1 MTRPWLAHYPEGVSF
16 DTPEISHNSI
26 VDMIEDA
33 CARFGDNVAVE
44 CLGSGYSFAEFD
56 RQSADFAS
64 FLQQLGLER
73 GDRVAV
79 MLPNVGQ
86 FSIASFGTLRGGFI
100 SVNVNPLYT
109 ARELRHQ
116 LRDSGTKAIVI
127 LENFAATLSEI
138 IDETEVEHVVLARL
152 GDMLPFF
159 KRHLVNLVVK
169 HVKKLVPVFSLPGAV
184 PFRDALAKGA
194 GKPMAPVELGPD
206 DVAFIQYTGGTTG
219 VAKGATLLHRNLVAN
234 ITQSI
239 AYNSI
244 GLPEA
249 GARMVQPLPLYHI
262 FALSFS
268 VLGFHKGY
276 RQLLIPNPRD
286 LKGFVKE
293 LQGKPFAM
301 IPGVNTL
308 YAGLANTP
316 GFADLDF
323 SKLSLCFGGGTA
335 TLKDTSDQWQRI
347 TGKPIL
353 EGYGLSETSP
363 VICGNHASTTEYTG
377 TVGHPIPGTEV
388 SLRDGGGKEVEGSEP
403 GEICVRGPQVFPGY
417 WERPDATAE
426 SFTDDGFFM
435 TGDIAVYDEL
445 GRIKIVDRKKDM
457 INVSGFNVYPTE
469 IEGVVAE
476 MTQVLECAVIG
487 VPSEKTGETP
497 KLFIIR
503 NDPELTSDE
512 VMAHCRANLTGYK
525 IPRHIEFV
533 EDLPKTPVGKVLR
546 KELRAMEEAKSK

>member
-1 MTRPWLAHYPEGVSF
+1 MTSPWLENYPDGASHEM
-16 DTPEISHNSI
+16 PEITHPSI
-26 VDMIEDA
+26 VHMIGDA
-33 CARFGDNVAVE
+33 CERHRDRVAVE
-44 CLGSGYSFAEFD
+44 CLGASYTFADLD
-56 RQSADFAS
+56 RHSADFAS
-64 FLQQLGLER
+64 YLQQLGLNP
-73 GDRVAV
+73 GDRVAI

-86 FSIASFGTLRGGFI
+86 FSIVSYGTLRGGFI

-116 LRDSGTKAIVI
+116 LRDSGAKAIVI
-127 LENFAATLSEI
+127 LENFAATLSEV
-138 IDETEVEHVVLARL
+138 IDQTDVKHVVVARM
-152 GDMLPFF
+152 GDMIPGL
-159 KRHLVNLVVK
+159 KRHLVNIVVK
-169 HVKKLVPVFSLPGAV
+169 YVKKLVPAFDLPGAV
-184 PFRDALAKGA
+184 MFRDALSRGSS
-194 GKPMAPVELGPD
+194 KPMTVVEMGPD

-234 ITQSI
+234 ISQSM

-244 GLPEA
+244 GLPDA

-262 FALSFS
+262 FALNFS

-293 LQGKPFAM
+293 LQDKPFAM
-301 IPGVNTL
+301 MPGVNTL

-323 SKLSLCFGGGTA
+323 SKLTLCFGGGTA
-335 TLKDTSDQWQRI
+335 TLKDTSDQWRAI

-363 VICGNHASTTEYTG
+363 VVCGNHASTLDYTG
-377 TVGHPIPGTEV
+377 TVGHPVPGTEI
-388 SLRDGGGKEVEGSEP
+388 SLRDPDGIEVEGSGA

-417 WERPDATAE
+417 WERPEATAE
-426 SFTDDGFFM
+426 AFTDDGFFM
-435 TGDIAVYDEL
+435 TGDIAIYDEK

-476 MTQVLECAVIG
+476 MEQVLECACIG
-487 VPSEKTGETP
+487 VPSDKTGECP

-503 NDPELTSDE
+503 NDLSLTAEE

-525 IPRHIEFV
+525 QPKHIDFV
-533 EDLPKTPVGKVLR
+533 DELPKTPVGKVLR
-546 KELRAMEEAKSK
+546 KELRAMEEAKAK